1 VTRRLSKRD
10 VEALLTTYDADPVAA
25 LERALRRVLDVGQA
39 GFDELIEHLTQVGDV
54 SPARRRALLERDTA
68 ALDELAAELNETRT
82 LRS

>member
-25 LERALRRVLDVGQA
+25 LEQALRRMLDDGQA
-39 GFDELIEHLTQVGDV
+39 SFDELIERLTQVGDL
-54 SPARRRALLERDTA
+54 SPARRRALLERETA
-68 ALDELAAELNETRT
+68 ALDTLAAELNETRT